1 MKRRFLAFFTAL
13 TLLLAQS
20 ALASQ
25 ALGWELF
32 QTETLLGPG
41 VSMTQRQFWGDSR
54 QDYRSEWYATYTPG
68 QGSKPVVCYGS
79 TVPST
84 ASVTAMAKTLESYG
98 GRVLA
103 GTNGDYFVMASGVP
117 LGLVVTDGVLRT
129 SDSYEYAVGFGADGS
144 AFVGQ
149 PQLSINADFHGY
161 ELSVRGGY
169 NKSRDSK
176 VGFHLYNSDFGA
188 TTRAKGDGVNVV
200 LRPVTVPEDY
210 VAPTMPAPFLD
221 PEPPKPE
228 VTAQEEDETAAQPTA
243 PTGGE
248 GVETGQ
254 PGEWDLWN
262 WAKEAWEQEM
272 DQWEWDLATSV
283 AGFETLSASLSIGTS
298 VTCVVEDVS
307 EYTDSVPIPEG
318 RFVMSIDKRSDDFLV
333 AELASLHLGEQIE
346 LSVTAADQRWTTA
359 QSALGAYAWIV
370 QNGVVQGGL
379 DTTAA
384 PRTAL
389 GIKPDGQ
396 VVLYTID
403 GRRPGHSVGAG
414 VSQVA
419 KRLVELGCDQAVLF
433 DGGGSTTFGATGA
446 LDSAF
451 SLQNKPSEGSLRAVT
466 NALFF
471 VSDQQATGK
480 LGSLYIEPHSALM
493 LSGASLPLSCRGID
507 TGYYPMGEEPVAGVT
522 YTAQGPGRVEGN
534 TFIAGAEKGV
544 ATVTA
549 KVSDDIKGTAL
560 MTVVDTP
567 DTITLSTADGVPATG
582 LNLDPGQT
590 VALNASASWYK
601 LPLLADDGCFT
612 WSLSPEAGTVDP
624 WGNLTAGT
632 KAGSG
637 VLTVSAGEKS
647 ASISITIGG
656 HINTLADFEDQSA
669 QRVKLGRGALE
680 LSGVVAA
687 TLELPLV
694 SGESD
699 VNFWFWSELAHAPAL
714 RFRLADGTEVE
725 TVGTVSTPGQWSFI
739 TAPIPETAAAV
750 TAITPDPEGTEP
762 EGVFYVD
769 HMTTTNG
776 SLRDGTPP
784 TVQMTMDGPIL
795 HAILRDNMDKSF
807 APENVTLTLDGVAV
821 ELLLEGN
828 TVSSYLGVGDGLA
841 HRVSLTVRDA
851 SGNLTRASLDVPATA
866 AVNPFADTAGHWA
879 ESYITYLAQQG
890 VTNGRLGAD
899 GSAVF
904 DPQTNITRG
913 EFAAMLGRWLRADLT
928 SYETAQ
934 LPFVDAAAIPS
945 WALGAVGYLYDTG
958 IMTGSLEADG
968 LYANADRPLTRAQA
982 MAMLGRVQAKGYTA
996 AQELF
1001 ADDDTIP
1008 DWAREHV
1015 YSLAGQGVVS
1025 GYEGLVRPQDSITRS
1040 EVAKLLTTLW

>member
-1 MKRRFLAFFTAL
+1 MKRRFLALLTAL
-13 TLLLAQS
+13 ALLLAPS

-41 VSMTQRQFWGDSR
+41 VTMTQRQLWGDSR

-68 QGSKPVVCYGS
+68 QGSMPVVCYGA

-98 GRVLA
+98 ARVLA
-103 GTNGDYFVMASGVP
+103 GANGDYFVMASGVP
-117 LGLVVTDGVLRT
+117 LGVVVTDGVLRT
-129 SDSYEYAVGFGADGS
+129 SASYEYAVGFAADGS
-144 AFVGQ
+144 AFVGK
-149 PQLSINADFHGY
+149 PELTITAGFHGY
-161 ELSVRGGY
+161 QLNVQGGY
-169 NKSRDSK
+169 NKSRDSQ
-176 VGFHLYNSDFGA
+176 VGYHLYNSDFGA
-188 TTRAKGDGVNVV
+188 TTRAKGDGVNVI

-210 VAPTMPAPFLD
+210 VAPVKPAPFLD

-228 VTAQEEDETAAQPTA
+228 PVAEEGDETTAQPSA
-243 PTGGE
+243 PTEGE
-248 GVETGQ
+248 TLETVQ
-254 PGEWDLWN
+254 PSEWDLWS

-272 DQWEWDLATSV
+272 DRWEWDLASSV
-283 AGFETLSASLSIGTS
+283 AGFETLSASLSIGAT

-318 RFVMSIDKRSDDFLV
+318 RFVLSIDKRSDGFLV
-333 AELASLHLGEQIE
+333 DELTSLHIGEQLK
-346 LSVTAADQRWTTA
+346 LSVTAPDDRWTTA

-370 QNGVVQGGL
+370 QNGVVPDGL
-379 DTTAA
+379 DTAAA

-414 VSQVA
+414 VNQVA
-419 KRLVELGCDQAVLF
+419 KRLLELGCDQAVLF

-446 LDSAF
+446 LDGAF
-451 SLQNKPSEGSLRAVT
+451 SLQNRPSEGSQRAVT

-471 VSDQQATGK
+471 VSTQQATGK

-493 LSGASLPLSCRGID
+493 LAGASLPLTCRGID
-507 TGYYPMGEEPVAGVT
+507 TGYYPMGDEPVADVT
-522 YTAQGPGRVEGN
+522 YTTQSPSRVEGSI
-534 TFIAGAEKGV
+534 FIAGPEKGV
-544 ATVTA
+544 VTVTA
-549 KVSDDIKGTAL
+549 RAPGGVEGTAV

-567 DTITLSTADGVPATG
+567 DVIRLSTAGGAAVTG

-590 VALNASASWYK
+590 VTLVAAASWYK
-601 LPLLADDGCFT
+601 LPLLADNSCFT
-612 WSLSPEAGTVDP
+612 WSLSGEVGTVDA
-624 WGNLTAGT
+624 WGNLTAGA

-637 VLTVSAGEKS
+637 TLSVTAGEKS
-647 ASISITIGG
+647 VSIPITIGG
-656 HINTLADFEDQSA
+656 HIYTLEDFEDQSA

-680 LSGVVAA
+680 VPGGEAA
-687 TLELPLV
+687 TLELPLER
-694 SGESD
+694 GESD
-699 VNFWFWSELAHAPAL
+699 VNFWLWSEAAWTPSVQ
-714 RFRLADGTEVE
+714 FRLADGTL
-725 TVGTVSTPGQWSFI
+725 TTTSGTAATPGQWSFI
-739 TAPIPETAAAV
+739 TAPVPENAVAV
-750 TAITPDPEGTEP
+750 TAIAPETEGTQP
-762 EGVFYVD
+762 AGAFYLD
-769 HMTTTNG
+769 HITSTNG
-776 SLRDGTPP
+776 GLRDDTPP
-784 TVQMTMDGPIL
+784 TIRMKMEGAL
-795 HAILRDNMDKSF
+795 LRATLGDNMDKSF
-807 APENVTLTLDGVAV
+807 ARENISLTLDGVEA
-821 ELLLEGN
+821 EILLEGN
-828 TVSSYLGVGDGLA
+828 DLSSYLGVGDGLA

-851 SGNLTRASLDVPATA
+851 SGNLARASLDIPATA
-866 AVNPFADTAGHWA
+866 GASPFTDIAGHWA

-890 VTNGRLGAD
+890 VTNGRLSED
-899 GSAVF
+899 GTFAF

-913 EFAAMLGRWLRADLT
+913 EFATMLGRWLRADLT
-928 SYETAQ
+928 AYETAQ
-934 LPFVDAAAIPS
+934 PPFVDAASIPT

-968 LYANADRPLTRAQA
+968 LYANANQPLTRAQA

-1001 ADDDTIP
+1001 ADDASIP

-1025 GYEGLVRPQDSITRS
+1025 GYEGLVRPQDPITRS

>member
-1 MKRRFLAFFTAL
+1 MKRRFVALLTVLA
-13 TLLLAQS
+13 LLLVPE

-41 VSMTQRQFWGDSR
+41 VTMTQRQLWGDSR
-54 QDYRSEWYATYTPG
+54 QDYRAEWYATYTPG
-68 QGSKPVVCYGS
+68 QGSDPVVCYGA

-84 ASVTAMAKTLESYG
+84 ASVTAMAKTLESNG
-98 GRVLA
+98 ARVLA
-103 GTNGDYFVMASGVP
+103 GTNGDYYVMASGVP
-117 LGLVVTDGVLRT
+117 LGLVVTDGVLR
-129 SDSYEYAVGFGADGS
+129 SSASYEYAVGFAADGS

-149 PQLSINADFHGY
+149 PQLAITAGFHGY
-161 ELSVRGGY
+161 QLSVQGGY

-176 VGFHLYNSDFGA
+176 VGYHLYNSDFGA
-188 TTRAKGDGVNVV
+188 TTRAKGDGVNVI
-200 LRPVTVPEDY
+200 LRPVVVPEDY
-210 VAPTMPAPFLD
+210 VAPVMPEPFLD

-228 VTAQEEDETAAQPTA
+228 PAAE
-243 PTGGE
+243 GE
-248 GVETGQ
+248 GETVAVPTEGETVQ
-254 PGEWDLWN
+254 PSEWDLWS

-283 AGFETLSASLSIGTS
+283 AGFETLSASLSIGAT

-307 EYTDSVPIPEG
+307 EYTDSVPIPAG
-318 RFVMSIDKRSDDFLV
+318 RFVLSIDKRSDDFLV
-333 AELASLHLGEQIE
+333 GEVACLHRGEQIE
-346 LSVTAADQRWTTA
+346 LSVTAQDQRWATA
-359 QSALGAYAWIV
+359 QNALGAYAWIV
-370 QNGVVQGGL
+370 QNGVVPDGL
-379 DTTAA
+379 DATAA

-414 VSQVA
+414 VNQVA
-419 KRLVELGCDQAVLF
+419 KRLLELGCDQAVLF

-451 SLQNKPSEGSLRAVT
+451 SLQNRPSEGSQRAVT

-471 VSDQQATGK
+471 VSDRQATGQ

-522 YTAQGPGRVEGN
+522 YTVQGPGRAEGN
-534 TFIAGAEKGV
+534 VFIAGAEKGV

-567 DTITLSTADGVPATG
+567 DTITLSTADGARVTG
-582 LNLDPGQT
+582 LNLDPGQAVT
-590 VALNASASWYK
+590 LVATASWYK
-601 LPLLADDGCFT
+601 LPLLADNSCFT
-612 WSLSPEAGTVDP
+612 WSLSPEVGTVDA
-624 WGNLTAGT
+624 WGNLTAGA

-637 VLTVSAGEKS
+637 VLTVSAGTKS
-647 ASISITIGG
+647 VSVPITIGG
-656 HINTLADFEDQSA
+656 HINTLEDFEDQSA

-680 LSGVVAA
+680 LSGGTAA

-699 VNFWFWSELAHAPAL
+699 VNFWFWSELAHAPAV

-739 TAPIPETAAAV
+739 TAPVPETAVAV
-750 TAITPDPEGTEP
+750 TAITPDPEGTET

-776 SLRDGTPP
+776 SLRDDTPP

-807 APENVTLTLDGVAV
+807 ARENITLTLDGVEA
-821 ELLLEGN
+821 EILLEGN

-851 SGNLTRASLDVPATA
+851 SGNLARASLDVPATA
-866 AVNPFADTAGHWA
+866 AVNPFTDTAGHWA

-890 VTNGRLGAD
+890 VTNGRLSAD

-913 EFAAMLGRWLRADLT
+913 EFATMLGRWLRADLT
-928 SYETAQ
+928 AYETAQ
-934 LPFVDAAAIPS
+934 LPFVDAGTIPT
-945 WALGAVGYLYDTG
+945 WALGAVGYLYDVG

-968 LYANADRPLTRAQA
+968 LYANADQPLTRAQA
-982 MAMLGRVQAKGYTA
+982 MAMLGRVQAKGYA
-996 AQELF
+996 VAQELF
-1001 ADDDTIP
+1001 ADDETIP

-1025 GYEGLVRPQDSITRS
+1025 GYEGLVRPQDPITRS
-1040 EVAKLLTTLW
+1040 EVAKLLTTMW

>member
-1 MKRRFLAFFTAL
+1 MKRRFVALLTAL
-13 TLLLAQS
+13 TLLLVPE

-41 VSMTQRQFWGDSR
+41 VTMTQRQFWGDSK

-68 QGSKPVVCYGS
+68 QGSTPVVCYGA

-84 ASVTAMAKTLESYG
+84 ASVTAMAKTLENNG
-98 GRVLA
+98 ARVLA
-103 GTNGDYFVMASGVP
+103 GTNGDYYVMASGVP
-117 LGLVVTDGVLRT
+117 LGVVVTDGVLRT
-129 SDSYEYAVGFGADGS
+129 SASYEYAVGFAADGS

-149 PQLSINADFHGY
+149 PQLTISADFHGY
-161 ELSVRGGY
+161 QLTVQGGY

-176 VGFHLYNSDFGA
+176 VGYHLYNSDFGA
-188 TTRAKGDGVNVV
+188 TTRAKGNGVNVI

-210 VAPTMPAPFLD
+210 VAPVMPEPFLD

-228 VTAQEEDETAAQPTA
+228 AAQEGDETAVQPSA
-243 PTGGE
+243 PIEGE
-248 GVETGQ
+248 ALETVQ
-254 PGEWDLWN
+254 PSEWDLWS

-272 DQWEWDLATSV
+272 DQWEWDLASSV
-283 AGFETLSASLSIGTS
+283 AGFETLPASLSIGGG

-307 EYTDSVPIPEG
+307 EYTDSVPIPAG
-318 RFVMSIDKRSDDFLV
+318 RFVLSIDKRSDDFLV
-333 AELASLHLGEQIE
+333 NELTSLRLGEQLK
-346 LSVTAADQRWTTA
+346 LSVTPQDSRWATA

-370 QNGVVQGGL
+370 QNGVVPDGL
-379 DTTAA
+379 DATAA

-414 VSQVA
+414 VNQVA

-451 SLQNKPSEGSLRAVT
+451 ALQSKPSEGSQRAVT

-471 VSDQQATGK
+471 VSDRQATGQ

-493 LSGASLPLSCRGID
+493 LAGASLPLSCRGID
-507 TGYYPMGEEPVAGVT
+507 TGYYPMGPEPVSGVT

-534 TFIAGAEKGV
+534 TFIAGPEKGV

-549 KVSDDIKGTAL
+549 KAPAGAEGTAL

-567 DTITLSTADGVPATG
+567 DTIQLSTADGVPVTG

-601 LPLLADDGCFT
+601 LELLADDGCFT
-612 WSLSPEAGTVDP
+612 WSVSPEVGTVDA
-624 WGNLTAGT
+624 WGNLTAGA

-637 VLTVSAGEKS
+637 ALTVAAGGKS
-647 ASISITIGG
+647 LSVPITIGG
-656 HINTLADFEDQSA
+656 HINTLEDFEDRSA
-669 QRVKLGRGALE
+669 QRVKFGRGALE
-680 LSGVVAA
+680 VPSGEVAA
-687 TLELPLV
+687 LELPLV

-699 VNFWFWSELAHAPAL
+699 VNFWLWSESAWTPSVQ
-714 RFRLADGTEVE
+714 FRLADGALTE
-725 TVGTVSTPGQWSFI
+725 TSGTASTPGQWSFI
-739 TAPIPETAAAV
+739 TVPIPENAVAV
-750 TAITPDPEGTEP
+750 TAIAPEPQGLQPT
-762 EGVFYVD
+762 GAFYLD

-776 SLRDGTPP
+776 SLRDDTPP
-784 TVQMTMDGPIL
+784 TVQMKMEGPLL
-795 HAILRDNMDKSF
+795 HATLRDNMDKSF
-807 APENVTLTLDGVAV
+807 AMENVTLTLDGVAV

-851 SGNLTRASLDVPATA
+851 SGNLSRSSLDIPATDGA
-866 AVNPFADTAGHWA
+866 SPFTDIAGHWA

-890 VTNGRLGAD
+890 VTNGRLSED
-899 GSAVF
+899 GTFVF

-928 SYETAQ
+928 AYETAQ
-934 LPFVDAAAIPS
+934 LPFVDAGAIPT

-958 IMTGSLEADG
+958 IMTGSLEQDG
-968 LYANADRPLTRAQA
+968 LYANASQPLTRAQA
-982 MAMLGRVQAKGYTA
+982 IAMLGRVQAKGYSV

-1001 ADDDTIP
+1001 ADDASIP

-1015 YSLAGQGVVS
+1015 YALAGQGVVS
-1025 GYEGLVRPQDSITRS
+1025 GYEGLVRPQDPITRS

>member
-1 MKRRFLAFFTAL
+1 MKRRIVALLTAL
-13 TLLLAQS
+13 TLLLAPE

-41 VSMTQRQFWGDSR
+41 VSMTQRQFWGDSK
-54 QDYRSEWYATYTPG
+54 QDYRAEWYATYTPG

-103 GTNGDYFVMASGVP
+103 GANGDYFVMASGVP

-129 SDSYEYAVGFGADGS
+129 SDSYEYAVGFAADGS

-149 PQLSINADFHGY
+149 PQLSITAGFHGY

-176 VGFHLYNSDFGA
+176 VGYHLYNSDFGA
-188 TTRAKGDGVNVV
+188 TTRAKGDGINVI

-221 PEPPKPE
+221 PEPTKPE
-228 VTAQEEDETAAQPTA
+228 VAAEGEDGSAAPVDGETAQPS
-243 PTGGE
+243 
-248 GVETGQ
+248 
-254 PGEWDLWN
+254 EWDLWS
-262 WAKEAWEQEM
+262 WAKEAWQQEM

-283 AGFETLSASLSIGTS
+283 AGFETLPASLSIGGS

-307 EYTDSVPIPEG
+307 EYTDSVPIPAG
-318 RFVMSIDKRSDDFLV
+318 RFVLSIDKRSDDFLV
-333 AELASLHLGEQIE
+333 GEVACLHRGEQIE
-346 LSVTAADQRWTTA
+346 LSVTAQDSRWTTA

-451 SLQNKPSEGSLRAVT
+451 SLQNKPSEGSLRSVT

-522 YTAQGPGRVEGN
+522 YTAQGPGQVEGS
-534 TFIAGAEKGV
+534 TFTAGAEKGV

-549 KVSDDIKGTAL
+549 KVSGDIVGTAL

-567 DTITLSTADGVPATG
+567 DTITISTADGVPVTG

-590 VALNASASWYK
+590 VALNAAAEWYG
-601 LPLLADDGCFT
+601 LELMSDDGCYT
-612 WSLSPEAGTVDP
+612 WSLSPEMGTVDL
-624 WGNLTAGT
+624 WGNLTAGA

-637 VLTVSAGEKS
+637 TLSVSAGTKS
-647 ASISITIGG
+647 VSIPITIGG

-669 QRVKLGRGALE
+669 QKVKLGRGALA
-680 LSGVVAA
+680 LSGGAA
-687 TLELPLV
+687 AALELPLV

-699 VNFWFWSELAHAPAL
+699 VNFWFWSELAHAPAV

-725 TVGTVSTPGQWSFI
+725 TAGTVSTPGQWSFI
-739 TAPIPETAAAV
+739 TAPIPEGAVAV
-750 TAITPDPEGTEP
+750 TAITPDPEGRSP
-762 EGVFYVD
+762 EETFYID

-776 SLRDGTPP
+776 SLRDDTPP
-784 TVQMTMDGPIL
+784 TIQMSLDGPIL
-795 HAILRDNMDKSF
+795 HAKLRDNMDKSF
-807 APENVTLTLDGVAV
+807 AKEHVTLTLDGVAV
-821 ELLLEGN
+821 ELLLEGD

-841 HRVSLTVRDA
+841 HRVSLTVQDA
-851 SGNLTRASLDVPATA
+851 SGNLSRASLDVSATA
-866 AVNPFADTAGHWA
+866 AVDPFSDTAGHWA

-890 VTNGRLGAD
+890 VTNGRIGAD

-913 EFAAMLGRWLRADLT
+913 EFAAMLGRWMRADLT
-928 SYETAQ
+928 AYETAP
-934 LPFVDAAAIPS
+934 LPFVDAVSIPA
-945 WALGAVGYLYDTG
+945 WALGAVGYLYDMG

-968 LYANADRPLTRAQA
+968 LYANADEPLTRAQA
-982 MAMLGRVQAKGYTA
+982 IAMLGRVQAKGYAA

-1001 ADDDTIP
+1001 ADDASIP

-1025 GYEGLVRPQDSITRS
+1025 GYEGLVRPQDPITRS